1 MEIRRKQ
8 PIGVELVKRGIVKE
22 GDIEAALDYQRKNP
36 NMKLGDILYELNVCD
51 PNALIQAIG
60 DILGVK
66 GILLLNNMIN
76 VNINEYISTDIAKK
90 DEAVPF
96 DISNGKIKVCFPNT
110 VNKEKMDEV
119 RLLMLN
125 KGLIMDTY
133 ITFEQQIKKILK

>member
-51 PNALIQAIG
+51 PNVLIQAIG

-110 VNKEKMDEV
+110 VNKEK
-119 RLLMLN
+119 
-125 KGLIMDTY
+125 I
-133 ITFEQQIKKILK
+133 QI